1 MPKYLVTETLY
12 VEFAIEAETAQ
23 EAQDKY
29 LKQWVKQFITDN
41 PIKVNN
47 GKNLTVSQNIDG
59 RLVEVDVGGLDPPPP
74 DSII

>member
-1 MPKYLVTETLY
+1 MPKYLVTETLH

-23 EAQDKY
+23 EAQDEY
-29 LKQWVKQFITDN
+29 LRQWIKQFVTKN

-47 GKNLTVSQNIDG
+47 GENLTVRQNIDG
-59 RLVEVDVGGLDPPPP
+59 RLVEVDVELDPPPP

>member
-29 LKQWVKQFITDN
+29 LAQWIKQFVTNN

-47 GKNLTVSQNIDG
+47 GENLTVRQNIDG
-59 RLVEVDVGGLDPPPP
+59 RLVEVDAELDPPHPESL
-74 DSII
+74 D

>member
-12 VEFAIEAETAQ
+12 VEFAIDADSAQ

-29 LKQWVKQFITDN
+29 LEAWVKQFITAN

-47 GKNLTVSQNIDG
+47 GEELTVRQYVDG
-59 RLVEVDVGGLDPPPP
+59 RLVRVDVGELDPPPP

>member
-29 LKQWVKQFITDN
+29 MNAWIKQFITKN
-41 PIKVNN
+41 EIKVNN
-47 GKNLTVSQNIDG
+47 GENLTVRQNVDG
-59 RLVEVDVGGLDPPPP
+59 RLVEVELDPPHPESL
-74 DSII
+74 D